1 MSVLEEVNTLDE
13 AAAYLKITPA
23 ALRRL
28 ATGPSPKI
36 GSLKQGRALTFPRAV
51 IEAYIEAHTINAAPA
66 NPFGLTDAAM
76 RRVRRTA

>member
-1 MSVLEEVNTLDE
+1 MTSLEDVNTLDE

-28 ATGPSPKI
+28 TTGPTPKI
-36 GSLKQGRALTFPRAV
+36 GFLKSGRALTFPREAV
-51 IEAYIEAHTINAAPA
+51 EAYVEAHTVKATPG
-66 NPFGLTDAAM
+66 NPFGLTDASM

>member
-1 MSVLEEVNTLDE
+1 MILEEVNTLDE

-28 ATGPSPKI
+28 TTGPAPKI
-36 GSLKQGRALTFPRAV
+36 GFLKSGRALTFPRAAV
-51 IEAYIEAHTINAAPA
+51 EAYIEAHTVSAAPP
-66 NPFGLTDAAM
+66 NPFGLTDGAM